1 MNETYIIINGGT
13 QKQRWLAEDITFWFC
28 NKFFK
33 RFKSYNIEIDLDNMD
48 GDVQGWC
55 MEIDKNASHIQL
67 NKKLKGDDFITC
79 LLHELVHVRQQF
91 KGYLKDI
98 DSVQKMW
105 KGEAYFCIDYYN
117 LPWEKEA
124 YEQQEVLLNEYR
136 NESIRAA

>member
-13 QKQRWLAEDITFWFC
+13 QKQRLLAEDITFWFC

-79 LLHELVHVRQQF
+79 L
-91 KGYLKDI
+91 
-98 DSVQKMW
+98 
-105 KGEAYFCIDYYN
+105 
-117 LPWEKEA
+117 
-124 YEQQEVLLNEYR
+124 
-136 NESIRAA
+136 